1 NWWNYRVKKNP
12 GIILNSLH
20 NVGDGSTWRTEPAR
34 HVARLRAA
42 APPPPRKRTA
52 PPRRP
57 AKTKSPGETR
67 GQTRDAGPPLTSLV
81 ILPAEPLLF
90 QSRIIPP
97 RKRNP
102 TRSSIGGPPLCSVI
116 SCFVA
121 KQFGSDRYSR
131 SLSLS
136 VVLCYGFLSFDGVT
150 SFVFRW
156 VLTPGRFLD
165 SNAAWPLSLPF
176 GLGRGF
182 LAFDGVIFRVLVLV
196 AVLGFKCCL
205 FFKPADRVGS

>member
-1 NWWNYRVKKNP
+1 MWGTVLR
-12 GIILNSLH
+12 GEQS
-20 NVGDGSTWRTEPAR
+20 
-34 HVARLRAA
+34 LRATWHA
-42 APPPPRKRTA
+42 YELPRHH
-52 PPRRP
+52 RP
-57 AKTKSPGETR
+57 ESEPLHP
-67 GQTRDAGPPLTSLV
+67 AGPP
-81 ILPAEPLLF
+81 
-90 QSRIIPP
+90 
-97 RKRNP
+97 KRNRRVRREARHEMP
-102 TRSSIGGPPLCSVI
+102 VLPSRALSSIGGPPLCSVI